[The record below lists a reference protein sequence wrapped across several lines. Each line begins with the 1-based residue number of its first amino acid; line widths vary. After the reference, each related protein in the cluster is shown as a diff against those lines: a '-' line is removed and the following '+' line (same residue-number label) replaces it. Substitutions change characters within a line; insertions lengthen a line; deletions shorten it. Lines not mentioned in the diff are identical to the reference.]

1 MRFRNSSF
9 RQLFFGL
16 LAASFS
22 IAALSHADKNSIG
35 ASSQSIRSYDSE
47 YSSKS
52 ASQIDDGPYVFF
64 RDGKIL
70 VKSIMRKGNSLFLQA
85 ENYSKKTDVT
95 LTCYVAET
103 KDGFTLTLNNKLQV
117 PADEYILPEKMF
129 VISDIEGNF
138 AGLKMIL
145 LSAGVIDKTLHW
157 SFGKGHFVFNGDLFD
172 RGGQVTECL
181 WFIYKLESEAEAA
194 GGKVHFILGNHEI
207 MNLHGNTKY
216 VQQKYLDNAV
226 ILKEQYSDL
235 FSNDTEIGKWL
246 RTKNAVEKIGEYLFT
261 HAGIS
266 PELALSNLRIEQIN
280 EIVRKNI
287 GIKSRNYV
295 ADIDKL
301 VNGSSGVF
309 WYRGLVENK
318 VTENEID
325 NILQFTKS
333 SKIIVGHTIV
343 NDIAALYGGK
353 VIAIDLEHQRN
364 VDEGFMGALVIE
376 SGKFF
381 CVDDKGNKQLLKGT
395 K

>member
-1 MRFRNSSF
+1 MRSRSNSL
-9 RQLFFGL
+9 RQLFF
-16 LAASFS
+16 
-22 IAALSHADKNSIG
+22 ALSAISFYIVAQPYAD
-35 ASSQSIRSYDSE
+35 SSSIRSSFQSNPSCESE
-47 YSSKS
+47 YSSKVPS
-52 ASQIDDGPYVFF
+52 HISDGPYVFY
-64 RDGKIL
+64 REGKIL
-70 VKSIMRKGNSLFLQA
+70 VKSIMRKGSSLFLQA
-85 ENYSKKTDVT
+85 ENYSKKADVT

-103 KDGFTLTLNNKLQV
+103 KDSFTFTLNNKLQV
-117 PADEYILPEKMF
+117 PEDEYVLPETMF

-145 LSAGVIDKTLHW
+145 QSAGVIDKALHW

-194 GGKVHFILGNHEI
+194 GGKVHCILGNHEI

-216 VQQKYLDNAV
+216 VQQKYLDNAN

-266 PELALSNLRIEQIN
+266 PALALSNLRIEQIN

-287 GIKSRNYV
+287 GIKSRNYA

-318 VTENEID
+318 VTEDEI
-325 NILQFTKS
+325 NSILRFAKS

-343 NDIAALYGGK
+343 SDIVSMYDGK
-353 VIAIDLEHQRN
+353 VVAIDLEHQRN
-364 VDEGFMGALVIE
+364 SDEGFMGALVIE

-381 CVDDKGNKQLLKGT
+381 CVDDKGNKQLLKET